1 MELGGINDGGVMD
14 LLVAL
19 IGVIDIDDNN
29 ELVLETIMHRMRM

>member
-1 MELGGINDGGVMD
+1 MELGGFNDGGVMD

-29 ELVLETIMHRMRM
+29 GLVLETIMHRMRM